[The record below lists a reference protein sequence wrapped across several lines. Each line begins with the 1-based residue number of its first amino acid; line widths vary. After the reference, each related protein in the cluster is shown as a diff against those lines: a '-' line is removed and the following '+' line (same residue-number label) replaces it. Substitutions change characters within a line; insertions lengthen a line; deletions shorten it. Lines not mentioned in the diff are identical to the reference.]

1 MGSHLAGVPVD
12 SAIIP
17 GLLQS
22 LADGGKSATTMYTRF
37 SGGGM
42 AKKTSSGRFIVTLM
56 HD

>member
-12 SAIIP
+12 SAIVP

-22 LADGGKSATTMYTRF
+22 LADGGKSATTMCTRF

-42 AKKTSSGRFIVTLM
+42 AKKNFLGPFYRDV
-56 HD
+56 DA